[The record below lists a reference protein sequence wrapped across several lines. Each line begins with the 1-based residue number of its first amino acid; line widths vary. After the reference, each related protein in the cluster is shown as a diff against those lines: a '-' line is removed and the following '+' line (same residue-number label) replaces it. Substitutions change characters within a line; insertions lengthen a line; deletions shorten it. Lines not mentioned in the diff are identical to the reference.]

1 MKKQGW
7 QRGDARQFAQAHLRG
22 GSTTAPARR
31 KGCLGNAVWM
41 AFVYLAIDSDAPQCL
56 RRWWGPPFFTIRRPF
71 LAQQEV
77 AAFYSTLAKSW
88 HRAPHGENKL
98 IRPLSLISRHRRLGK
113 CRSGFR

>member
-56 RRWWGPPFFTIRRPF
+56 RRWWGPPFFHHPAALFSPTRSSGVLQYPRQILAPCTARREQTNP
-71 LAQQEV
+71 AIV
-77 AAFYSTLAKSW
+77 V
-88 HRAPHGENKL
+88 N
-98 IRPLSLISRHRRLGK
+98 
-113 CRSGFR
+113 